1 MNASHK
7 PWLSIIALAIGA
19 FIFNTVEYIPIALL
33 SDIGRSF
40 GMAATET
47 GVMITVYAWIVALT
61 SLPLPLILLTRN
73 YGTARP
79 AAGPV
84 CAVLLSATSCRLP
97 RGVLK
102 SYSQAAWGLR

>member
-7 PWLSIIALAIGA
+7 PWLSIVALAIGA
-19 FIFNTVEYIPIALL
+19 FIFNTAEYIPIALL

-61 SLPLPLILLTRN
+61 SLPLPLMLLTRN

-79 AAGPV
+79 AADPV